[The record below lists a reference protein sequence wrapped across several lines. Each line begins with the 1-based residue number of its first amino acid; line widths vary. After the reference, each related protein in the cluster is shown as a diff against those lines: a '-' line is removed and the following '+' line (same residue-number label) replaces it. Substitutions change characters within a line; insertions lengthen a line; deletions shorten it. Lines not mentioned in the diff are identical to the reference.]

1 MNKKV
6 RHLLSVAILIVLG
19 TFYQN
24 SYSGTFNPYET
35 KELSFTIKSDSL
47 RLYGDLQ
54 IPPFFLDQTPLVIAL
69 HMNRNNSRS
78 YNDFISF
85 VDGNICGGNPVKMYY
100 CPYIIAF
107 DLRGHGRSTTKGQDT
122 TTYEDRD
129 ENEYKKIPSDIAYAV
144 NEMLSDTSL
153 NIDTN
158 RIYVIG
164 ASVGANVAIMLTEH
178 LPIVSKVVMLSPGEK
193 YIGLEP
199 ARALKLFDGKVLI
212 FAGKE
217 DNYSYHSSQ
226 NFAKIDTT
234 RIELEILE
242 TGNHGTNIINNDSTA
257 MKRMVNW
264 LLLYE

>member
-6 RHLLSVAILIVLG
+6 RYLLSVAILIVLG

-35 KELSFTIKSDSL
+35 KEINFTIKSDSL
-47 RLYGDLQ
+47 RLYGDLHV
-54 IPPFFLDQTPLVIAL
+54 PPILGNRPLLIAL
-69 HMNRNNSRS
+69 HMNRSNSQS
-78 YNDFISF
+78 YHDFISF
-85 VDGNICGGNPVKMYY
+85 VDDNFCGGNPAKVLY
-100 CPYIIAF
+100 CPYIVAF
-107 DLRGHGRSTTKGQDT
+107 DLRGHGRSTTKGQNT
-122 TTYEDRD
+122 TTYKNRD

-199 ARALKLFDGKVLI
+199 ARALKQFDGEVLI

-234 RIELEILE
+234 RIELEVLE

-264 LLLYE
+264 LLLSE